1 MSADIG
7 STFTIFIET
16 GLHAGT
22 VQRLAPGMY
31 TLGSELDADIVL
43 SDSDVKP
50 IHLVLEFDQGG
61 VRLEPL
67 QGSVAIQGESA
78 VLEPGGERYAS
89 APISF
94 SIGDTTINVTAPAD
108 AVKTQRRTRVL
119 VGVAAVVITAVLGVQ
134 VLGGFNAPDLDGPAA
149 VADAQTETPQ
159 PDIPGPDEAPSS
171 RTINALEEQRQLAS
185 TSDDVALAL
194 PEITLD
200 QAAADLHD
208 RLTANDLSNIEVRTA
223 GDRIMVRG
231 EAEPERMADWQEVR
245 IWFDGTFGR
254 EFPLDASVEVAEA
267 AEPPKLAIEAV
278 WSGEKPYLLAG
289 GQRFFV
295 GTPIGDG
302 WMIEHIASDEIVFKR
317 GDKSFS
323 LAL

>member
-43 SDSDVKP
+43 SDNDVKP
-50 IHLVLEFDQGG
+50 IHLILEFDQGS

-67 QGSVAIQGESA
+67 QGSITLQGETT
-78 VLEPGGERYAS
+78 VLEPGSERYAS
-89 APISF
+89 APLAF
-94 SIGDTTINVTAPAD
+94 SVGGTTINVTAPAD
-108 AVKTQRRTRVL
+108 AVKTRRRTRAL
-119 VGVAAVVITAVLGVQ
+119 VGVAAVMIAAVLGFQ
-134 VLGGFNAPDLDGPAA
+134 VMGAFNAPDLEPPVGM
-149 VADAQTETPQ
+149 ADAETLPREDSAVQ
-159 PDIPGPDEAPSS
+159 QSPEP
-171 RTINALEEQRQLAS
+171 RTINALDEQRQLAS
-185 TSDDVALAL
+185 ASNDAALTL
-194 PEITLD
+194 PEVTLD
-200 QAAADLHD
+200 QVVAELRD
-208 RLTANDLSNIEVRTA
+208 RLITEDLTDIEVRTA
-223 GDRIMVRG
+223 GDRITVRG
-231 EAEPERMADWQEVR
+231 EAEPDRMADWQQVR

-254 EFPLDASVEVAEA
+254 DFLLDASVEPAEL

-278 WSGEKPYLLAG
+278 WSGDKPYLVAG

-295 GTPIGDG
+295 GSSIGDG
-302 WMIEHIASDEIVFKR
+302 WMIEQIAAGEIVFKR

-323 LAL
+323 LTL